1 MDLLQLLL
9 FGEGGWF
16 INHFSKLQRLFHLRP
31 AVATQLVHLA
41 AAPPLA
47 AATLLVAAQLVAQV
61 AHAAPDMINI
71 KSRMCAI
78 A

>member
-31 AVATQLVHLA
+31 AVPPQLV
-41 AAPPLA
+41 LA
-47 AATLLVAAQLVAQV
+47 AATLLVAAQLVALV

-71 KSRMCAI
+71 KSKMCAI